1 MPVMRDEQGAKP
13 IKDLRDANLIGEDE
27 IGPNSYARCVNF
39 RSQPSIYSE
48 SRLST
53 DTPTPGRPNSRRLP
67 LTPDIESRYIP
78 AATPVPP

>member
-1 MPVMRDEQGAKP
+1 MGRKP
-13 IKDLRDANLIGEDE
+13 IKDLRDANLIRDDE

-53 DTPTPGRPNSRRLP
+53 DTTRQ
-67 LTPDIESRYIP
+67 
-78 AATPVPP
+78 